1 MAILSKGMTLGY
13 KTSSSGSSYTTL
25 TDLLEVP
32 ALGGSVDKVDVTTLA
47 DASKKY
53 LKGLVDYGDLQF
65 KFNYAKE
72 QFKALDA
79 LTGSVNFQVTLPD
92 ETTATFSGEPTVS
105 LESAAVGAPLTYT
118 MSIALDSEIVFA

>member
-1 MAILSKGMTLGY
+1 MAILTKGMTLGY
-13 KTSSSGSSYTTL
+13 RTSGSGSYTTL

-53 LKGLVDYGDLQF
+53 IKGLIDYGDLQF

-79 LTGSVNFQVTLPD
+79 LTGSVSFQVTLPD

-105 LESAAVGAPLTYT
+105 LESASVGAPLTYT

>member
-1 MAILSKGMTLGY
+1 MAILTKGMSLGY
-13 KTSSSGSSYTTL
+13 RTSDSGSYTTL

-32 ALGGSVDKVDVTTLA
+32 ALGGSVDKVDVTNLA

-53 LKGLVDYGDLQF
+53 IKGLIDYGDLQF

-79 LTGSVNFQVTLPD
+79 LTGSVGFQVKLPD

-105 LESAAVGAPLTYT
+105 LESASVGAALTYT
-118 MSIALDSEIVFA
+118 LSIALDSEIVFA

>member
-1 MAILSKGMTLGY
+1 MAILTKGMTLGY
-13 KTSSSGSSYTTL
+13 RTSGSGSYTTL

-47 DASKKY
+47 DDSKKY
-53 LKGLVDYGDLQF
+53 IKGLIDYGDLQF
-65 KFNYAKE
+65 KFNYAKD

-79 LTGSVNFQVTLPD
+79 LTGSVSFQVTLPD

-105 LESAAVGAPLTYT
+105 LESASVGAPLTYT

>member
-1 MAILSKGMTLGY
+1 MAILTKGMTLGY
-13 KTSSSGSSYTTL
+13 RTSGSGSYTTL

-53 LKGLVDYGDLQF
+53 IKGLIDYGDLQF

-72 QFKALDA
+72 QFKTLDA
-79 LTGSVNFQVTLPD
+79 LTGSVSFQVTLPD

>member
-1 MAILSKGMTLGY
+1 MAILTKGMTLGY
-13 KTSSSGSSYTTL
+13 RTSGSGSYTTL

-53 LKGLVDYGDLQF
+53 IKGLIDYGDLQF

-79 LTGSVNFQVTLPD
+79 LTGSVSFQVTLPD

>member
-1 MAILSKGMTLGY
+1 MAILTKGITLSY
-13 KTSSSGSSYTTL
+13 KASGGATYTAL

-53 LKGLVDYGDLQF
+53 IKGLIDYGDLQF

-79 LTGSVNFQVTLPD
+79 LTGSIGFQVKLPD
-92 ETTATFSGEPTVS
+92 ETMATFSGEPTVS
-105 LESAAVGAPLTYT
+105 LESASVGAAMTYT
-118 MSIALDSEIVFA
+118 LSIALDSEIEFS

>member
-13 KTSSSGSSYTTL
+13 RTSGSGSYTTL

-53 LKGLVDYGDLQF
+53 IKGLIDYGDLQF

-79 LTGSVNFQVTLPD
+79 LTGSVSFQVTLPD

-105 LESAAVGAPLTYT
+105 LESASVGAPLTYT

>member
-1 MAILSKGMTLGY
+1 MAIVSKGMTLGY
-13 KTSSSGSSYTTL
+13 RTSGSGSYTTL

-53 LKGLVDYGDLQF
+53 IKGLIDYGDLQF

-79 LTGSVNFQVTLPD
+79 LTGSVSFQVTLPD

-105 LESAAVGAPLTYT
+105 LESASVGAPLTYT

>member
-1 MAILSKGMTLGY
+1 MAILTKGMTLGY
-13 KTSSSGSSYTTL
+13 RTSGSGSYTTL

-53 LKGLVDYGDLQF
+53 IKGLIDYGDLQF

-79 LTGSVNFQVTLPD
+79 LTGSVSFQVTLPD
-92 ETTATFSGEPTVS
+92 ETTATFSGETTVS
-105 LESAAVGAPLTYT
+105 LESASVGAPLTYT

>member
-1 MAILSKGMTLGY
+1 MAILTKGMTLGY
-13 KTSSSGSSYTTL
+13 RTSGSGSYITL

-53 LKGLVDYGDLQF
+53 IKGLIDYGDLQF
-65 KFNYAKE
+65 KFNYAKD

-79 LTGSVNFQVTLPD
+79 LTGSVSFQVTLPD

-105 LESAAVGAPLTYT
+105 LESASVGPPLTYT

>member
-1 MAILSKGMTLGY
+1 MAILTKGITLSY
-13 KTSSSGSSYTTL
+13 KASESGTYTTL

-32 ALGGSVDKVDVTTLA
+32 ALGGSVDKVDVTNLA

-53 LKGLVDYGDLQF
+53 IKGLIDYGDLQF

-79 LTGSVNFQVTLPD
+79 LTGSVNFQVKLPD

-105 LESAAVGAPLTYT
+105 LESASVGAAITYT
-118 MSIALDSEIVFA
+118 LSIALDSEIVFA

>member
-1 MAILSKGMTLGY
+1 MAILTKGMTLGY
-13 KTSSSGSSYTTL
+13 RTSGSGSYTTL

-53 LKGLVDYGDLQF
+53 IKGLIDYGDLQF
-65 KFNYAKE
+65 KFNYAKD

-79 LTGSVNFQVTLPD
+79 LTGSVSFQVTLPD

-105 LESAAVGAPLTYT
+105 LESASVGAPLTYT

>member
-13 KTSSSGSSYTTL
+13 KTSEGGSYTTL

-53 LKGLVDYGDLQF
+53 IKGLKDYGDLQF

-105 LESAAVGAPLTYT
+105 LESAGVGAPLTYT

>member
-13 KTSSSGSSYTTL
+13 RTSGSGSYTTL

-32 ALGGSVDKVDVTTLA
+32 ALGGSVDKVDVTSLA

-53 LKGLVDYGDLQF
+53 IKGLIDYGDLQF
-65 KFNYAKE
+65 KFNYAKD

-79 LTGSVNFQVTLPD
+79 LTGSVSFQVTLPD

-105 LESAAVGAPLTYT
+105 LESASVGAPLTYT

>member
-13 KTSSSGSSYTTL
+13 KTSEGSSYTTL

-53 LKGLVDYGDLQF
+53 IKGLIDYGDLQF

-105 LESAAVGAPLTYT
+105 LESASVGAPLTYT

>member
-13 KTSSSGSSYTTL
+13 RTSGSGSYTTL

-32 ALGGSVDKVDVTTLA
+32 ALGGSVDKVDVTTLS

-53 LKGLVDYGDLQF
+53 IKGLIDYGDLQF
-65 KFNYAKE
+65 KFNYAKD

-79 LTGSVNFQVTLPD
+79 LTGSVSFQVTLPD
-92 ETTATFSGEPTVS
+92 ETTATFSGEPMVS
-105 LESAAVGAPLTYT
+105 LESAAVGSPLTYT